1 MEDSLHYRFH
11 IRLSNDGTAQPQE
24 VHCTP
29 ERIKE
34 IERCSILL
42 RQRIKDAGNCGVILL
57 ETDDEANINLD
68 VFRYLI
74 RDLPLEPGADPGL
87 VKLDVLSKYCNAF
100 WKYQWLPESA
110 SILWEHL
117 DRSGLEAQIQR
128 VTSPERCWRQQTSPE
143 SQKNSLYL
151 INIAIVF
158 GLYESLRETMDKE
171 IRQHIQTA
179 IWDSNPDAQLK
190 TSVLFLKTREGCI
203 EMNKSMINR

>member
-87 VKLDVLSKYCNAF
+87 VKLDVLSTCDKPGAMLAAANVSRIAEKFTIFNQHCHCI
-100 WKYQWLPESA
+100 WSVRES
-110 SILWEHL
+110 S
-117 DRSGLEAQIQR
+117 
-128 VTSPERCWRQQTSPE
+128 
-143 SQKNSLYL
+143 
-151 INIAIVF
+151 
-158 GLYESLRETMDKE
+158 
-171 IRQHIQTA
+171 
-179 IWDSNPDAQLK
+179 
-190 TSVLFLKTREGCI
+190 
-203 EMNKSMINR
+203 